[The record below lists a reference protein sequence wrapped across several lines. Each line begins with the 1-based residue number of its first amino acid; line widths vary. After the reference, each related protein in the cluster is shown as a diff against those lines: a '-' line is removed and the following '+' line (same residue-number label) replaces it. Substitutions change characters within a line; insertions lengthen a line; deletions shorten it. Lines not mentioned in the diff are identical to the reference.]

1 MPPKRVR
8 VPMYPWVKR
17 GGKLTPHT
25 RGIVFGMH
33 LHGAPATE
41 IADRMGMTTTG
52 VEYSIAISQGIVTG
66 ARDEQT
72 PRGDT
77 TPSPKKK
84 DIQQRRRRVSSL
96 MRKRDREGERIIS
109 SAREMQRALLDADID
124 VSRATVTEDMR
135 AVGGRYLA
143 RPTTADLSE
152 HHIEVRKGLATTLL
166 AVDPNT
172 IIFTDESLFD
182 CSDTTLRQW
191 VVKGERPK
199 PRRKARW
206 SARAH
211 VWGAIGVGVKRLV
224 FLRSDRVTSELY
236 VSMLETFLSEM
247 DMSGKVFMQDGAPA
261 HTAKNTKKFLEEK
274 GISVLKWPPKS
285 PDLNPIENL
294 WGIVKSRMKVKLK
307 FTVKELKREIRR
319 VWNSIPQRDIDALVL
334 GFPQRVERM
343 RRSGGEDCQV

>member
-1 MPPKRVR
+1 
-8 VPMYPWVKR
+8 MYPWVKR

-66 ARDEQT
+66 ERDEQT

-109 SAREMQRALLDADID
+109 SAREMQRALLNVDID

-172 IIFTDESLFD
+172 II
-182 CSDTTLRQW
+182 
-191 VVKGERPK
+191 G
-199 PRRKARW
+199 
-206 SARAH
+206 
-211 VWGAIGVGVKRLV
+211 
-224 FLRSDRVTSELY
+224 
-236 VSMLETFLSEM
+236 
-247 DMSGKVFMQDGAPA
+247 
-261 HTAKNTKKFLEEK
+261 
-274 GISVLKWPPKS
+274 
-285 PDLNPIENL
+285 
-294 WGIVKSRMKVKLK
+294 
-307 FTVKELKREIRR
+307 
-319 VWNSIPQRDIDALVL
+319 
-334 GFPQRVERM
+334 
-343 RRSGGEDCQV
+343 